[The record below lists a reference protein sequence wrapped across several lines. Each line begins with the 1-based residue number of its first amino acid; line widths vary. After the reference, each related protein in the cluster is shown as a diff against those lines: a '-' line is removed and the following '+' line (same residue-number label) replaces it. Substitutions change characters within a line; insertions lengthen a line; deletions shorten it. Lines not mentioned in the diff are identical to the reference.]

1 MALRDDILQGR
12 LPSNQPLRQDEIAS
26 QFGVSKIPVREALVQ
41 LKAEGLVTFIP
52 NRGAFVSDLSADEAE
67 EIYLMRM
74 ALEKIAL
81 ERAIPHLTVSQL
93 SQAESILTTIDE
105 EANTARWGELNWEFH
120 AGLYSPASLPR
131 LMTTIRNLHANV
143 ARYLVLYLEGMDY
156 HEGSQ
161 HEHRQLLEAC
171 RHGSVEQALEI
182 LDAHLKQASDRL
194 VSFLKK
200 NQSP

>member
-1 MALRDDILQGR
+1 
-12 LPSNQPLRQDEIAS
+12 
-26 QFGVSKIPVREALVQ
+26 
-41 LKAEGLVTFIP
+41 
-52 NRGAFVSDLSADEAE
+52 
-67 EIYLMRM
+67 
-74 ALEKIAL
+74 
-81 ERAIPHLTVSQL
+81 
-93 SQAESILTTIDE
+93 
-105 EANTARWGELNWEFH
+105 
-120 AGLYSPASLPR
+120 
-131 LMTTIRNLHANV
+131 MTTIRNLHANV